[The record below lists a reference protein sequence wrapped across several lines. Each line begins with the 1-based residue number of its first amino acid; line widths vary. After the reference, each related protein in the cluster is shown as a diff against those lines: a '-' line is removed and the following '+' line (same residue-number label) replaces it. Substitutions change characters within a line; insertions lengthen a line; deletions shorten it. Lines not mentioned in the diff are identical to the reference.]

1 MLAAAS
7 SKSTLFLS
15 KSVFPNLFR
24 LAAP

>member
-1 MLAAAS
+1 MLAAVS